1 MKVEEVVLPG
11 VGHKYTIT
19 TRSGDK
25 LVIVVHNS
33 GKRELQY
40 FEGGGPQPGDE
51 PTAALDL
58 TDEEAREVGA
68 ILAGVLFHPEAV
80 GEVKTRLAKLTIE
93 WIKAEPGDPCV
104 GRTLEDVQ
112 REAQRH
118 APEAH
123 ILAILKEGHALIP
136 NPPPD
141 TRIEPGDTL
150 VIAGPREAVDAVRRE
165 LSRHAHP

>member
-1 MKVEEVVLPG
+1 MKVEEAVLPG
-11 VGHKYTIT
+11 VGHKYTIY

-40 FEGGGPQPGDE
+40 FEAGSSEDE

-58 TDEEAREVGA
+58 TDEEARELGA

-93 WIKAEPGDPCV
+93 WVKAEPGDPCV
-104 GRTLEDVQ
+104 GKTIGECQ
-112 REAQRH
+112 REAQAH
-118 APEAH
+118 APEAY
-123 ILAILKEGHALIP
+123 ILAILREGQAMIP
-136 NPPPD
+136 NPPPE

-150 VIAGPREAVDAVRRE
+150 VLAGSREAVDALKRE
-165 LSRHAHP
+165 LAH